1 MTEPVDLELLR
12 DVLAQID
19 ETGSYPVGG
28 SDADELVKAARAYAA
43 MAPRETAT
51 AILSGDPPMWMP
63 KPRRAASPQLL
74 ADLANMC
81 HIMKTNQAH
90 NAGTPAADAFKKM
103 HDITAEA
110 LALLS
115 PTP

>member
-1 MTEPVDLELLR
+1 MTDPVNLELLR
-12 DVLAQID
+12 AVLAQID

-43 MAPRETAT
+43 IGTRAPAVTA
-51 AILSGDPPMWMP
+51 P
-63 KPRRAASPQLL
+63 SPLISATHKVSSEALAQLL
-74 ADLANMC
+74 IDLAQMC
-81 HIMKTNQAH
+81 HILKTNQQH

-110 LALLS
+110 LRLLT
-115 PTP
+115 PTI